1 MGKSPS
7 AAVSGETLSRARAKF
22 SLPAQCN
29 LAELRR
35 RLEQT
40 AGDSIVD
47 ITFEELSGQMK

>member
-7 AAVSGETLSRARAKF
+7 VAMSGETLLRARAKP

-29 LAELRR
+29 VAELRR

-40 AGDSIVD
+40 AGESIVD